1 MDHLLMSASAVVMLF
16 GRGGFVFALLPGSF
30 VARLGEAGLARWG
43 GAGTGGALLEIAFA
57 PTWG

>member
-1 MDHLLMSASAVVMLF
+1 MSASAVVMLF